1 MEDFKYINELIVEE
15 LIDLGLPIEGKS
27 FLYWGYILTKIYN
40 HEIEK
45 YSVINIYKDV
55 AKKFDTNI
63 YAAERA
69 LRNGTTKMKNRI
81 QEKYKIKTKITNGT
95 VVALFQL
102 KVF

>member
-1 MEDFKYINELIVEE
+1 MLQ
-15 LIDLGLPIEGKS
+15 
-27 FLYWGYILTKIYN
+27 
-40 HEIEK
+40 
-45 YSVINIYKDV
+45 
-55 AKKFDTNI
+55 KKFATNV

-69 LRNGTTKMKNRI
+69 LRNGTIKMKNRI